1 MRQHLSLFSVVIAV
15 ALAILAPNAVE
26 PAQRAGPFERGAL
39 GRSASKND
47 WAGNEAKAQEAEK
60 QRDWDTAAQAY
71 RIAGRT
77 AAVSGQ
83 YQKAI
88 AHGTKALEMGERAGK
103 PLVQIA
109 AILQLVYTQSVLGQL
124 SASKALL
131 DKAIELVKEVPRG
144 PQRFNAEANVY
155 RELGYHDYLNGEF
168 KKAIEYSSYS
178 LKVRESQLA
187 FLKSRP
193 ATPRT
198 PRLTRLVQAAM
209 LITLHHLGNAYR
221 ESGNSD
227 EALKAYERALAMIKG
242 ANGTTYAESRLHQEL
257 GELFVNLKDYPRAQ
271 EHLQRALAIAEK
283 HRHAYVIE
291 RASSLL
297 GDLLLQN
304 GKAEQAISYY
314 RTAIANIE
322 STRSLLESENLRSSF
337 FDDKRKTYTGMI
349 LAHIAAKN
357 LADAFDYNERAR
369 SRALLDLLGS
379 KVRFSRGALLAEE
392 TALREKIFS
401 ARAKSFLEEDAE
413 EDETTDSEQLQETVA
428 AAQKAYDDFL
438 ARVRKENKEQAS
450 LMTVEPLSL
459 KQVQGLLEAQTT
471 LLEYFVTPRE
481 ILVWLVEK
489 DRLQLVRIATRR
501 SELVAQV
508 TQLREAIA
516 EVNNPARVK
525 AAAQELFK
533 LLLQPLLAQVRG
545 NELLI
550 VPHDALHY
558 LPFQALISPTGKYL
572 IEDYS
577 ISYLSSAS
585 LMQFTKD
592 KARRGRTQALVL
604 GNPSLGDPAYDLRFA
619 EREAR
624 EIFQLFPKSAVYVKD
639 QATKQRAVAESG
651 NYDIL
656 HFATHADLNQDEPLE
671 SALRLARAGDSD
683 GRLTAREIFAL
694 NLKTDMVVLSACETG
709 LGKITNGDEIIGLT
723 RAFIYAGTP
732 SIVTTLWKV
741 NDRSSYEVIRSYYA
755 HLKTMKKSDA
765 LRHAQLQTMKE
776 FTHPFFWAA
785 YTLTGEP

>member
-1 MRQHLSLFSVVIAV
+1 
-15 ALAILAPNAVE
+15 
-26 PAQRAGPFERGAL
+26 
-39 GRSASKND
+39 
-47 WAGNEAKAQEAEK
+47 
-60 QRDWDTAAQAY
+60 
-71 RIAGRT
+71 
-77 AAVSGQ
+77 
-83 YQKAI
+83 
-88 AHGTKALEMGERAGK
+88 
-103 PLVQIA
+103 
-109 AILQLVYTQSVLGQL
+109 
-124 SASKALL
+124 
-131 DKAIELVKEVPRG
+131 
-144 PQRFNAEANVY
+144 
-155 RELGYHDYLNGEF
+155 
-168 KKAIEYSSYS
+168 
-178 LKVRESQLA
+178 
-187 FLKSRP
+187 
-193 ATPRT
+193 
-198 PRLTRLVQAAM
+198 
-209 LITLHHLGNAYR
+209 
-221 ESGNSD
+221 
-227 EALKAYERALAMIKG
+227 
-242 ANGTTYAESRLHQEL
+242 
-257 GELFVNLKDYPRAQ
+257 
-271 EHLQRALAIAEK
+271 
-283 HRHAYVIE
+283 
-291 RASSLL
+291 
-297 GDLLLQN
+297 
-304 GKAEQAISYY
+304 
-314 RTAIANIE
+314 
-322 STRSLLESENLRSSF
+322 
-337 FDDKRKTYTGMI
+337 
-349 LAHIAAKN
+349 
-357 LADAFDYNERAR
+357 
-369 SRALLDLLGS
+369 
-379 KVRFSRGALLAEE
+379 
-392 TALREKIFS
+392 
-401 ARAKSFLEEDAE
+401 
-413 EDETTDSEQLQETVA
+413 
-428 AAQKAYDDFL
+428 
-438 ARVRKENKEQAS
+438 
-450 LMTVEPLSL
+450 MTVEPLSL

-481 ILVWLVEK
+481 ILVWLVER
-489 DRLQLVRIATRR
+489 DRLQLVRIASRR

-732 SIVTTLWKV
+732 SIVPTLWKV

-776 FTHPFFWAA
+776 FSHPFFWAA